1 MSPRARGKTLLIDVG
16 GRIKMLYPSVDK
28 LQEKIDSKYSLV
40 SLAAKRARQMQEHE
54 DTEQLEK
61 YVSYKPV
68 GRALEEVAA
77 GVLTKKEQKDGTI
90 YEDEI

>member
-1 MSPRARGKTLLIDVG
+1 
-16 GRIKMLYPSVDK
+16 MLYPSVDTLK
-28 LQEKIDSKYSLV
+28 KEIDSKYSLV
-40 SLAAKRARQMQEHE
+40 SLASKRARQMQEQGGE
-54 DTEQLEK
+54 KLEK

-77 GVLTKKEQKDGTI
+77 GVLRKEAQDASTV